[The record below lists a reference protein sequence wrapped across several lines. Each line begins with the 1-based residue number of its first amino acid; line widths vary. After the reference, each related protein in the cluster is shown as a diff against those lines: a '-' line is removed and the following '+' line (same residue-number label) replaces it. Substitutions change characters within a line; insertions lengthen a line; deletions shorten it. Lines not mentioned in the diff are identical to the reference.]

1 MPVPVVY
8 VAVTASAIAVAIV
21 GGGILYYCS
30 LDGVY
35 KIIETPTV
43 KMGAL
48 AVLIFAIGYLLFA
61 RGKK

>member
-1 MPVPVVY
+1 MPVPIVY
-8 VAVTASAIAVAIV
+8 GAITASAIAVTII
-21 GGGILYYCS
+21 GGGIIYYCT
-30 LDGVY
+30 LEGTY